1 MLGVTA
7 VSSINARWA
16 GSRKP
21 CSRIQRRR
29 ARATSARFRSAARRL
44 FFNGDAMAS
53 KKSGKRAAAAWDSP
67 LVKRRND
74 LIQRE
79 ARFLADEGEDLPRV
93 LLQWRSTPSTRAWGR
108 TSLFHESAAPTGSQ
122 N

>member
-1 MLGVTA
+1 MRGGPDQESLAGE
-7 VSSINARWA
+7 SSVGAR
-16 GSRKP
+16 GR
-21 CSRIQRRR
+21 RRR
-29 ARATSARFRSAARRL
+29 ACAL
-44 FFNGDAMAS
+44 PPAMVMGVAS

-93 LLQWRSTPSTRAWGR
+93 LLQWRSTPSTNRCWCAPDTAGYPRPRACCHQR
-108 TSLFHESAAPTGSQ
+108 RIP
-122 N
+122 